1 MATRPLNP
9 HAIPINTRANHFI
22 QAASCVIIVRAITQS
37 IIVKNFYHCPVK
49 TKLLNTPAKILL
61 QALWQEKLDWDDS
74 IPRALQREWNDFRE
88 NLFYLNELQIPR
100 RVICQNSIPRALQ
113 REWNDFRENLFYLNE
128 LQIPRRVICQNPTE
142 IQIHGFAE
150 LMAALVLA
158 KLTSKVKASLRLII
172 SEVFLWTD
180 STIVLAW
187 IQTPPNLLKTF
198 VANRIAQIQ
207 DLTNGNSWRHVP
219 TSSNAADPLSRGMSA
234 QELTRSELWWRGPE
248 WLAKN
253 SDCWPASVTNNMKA
267 LPELRTSN
275 QACISVAR
283 INFVAIEN
291 FSSFPKL
298 QRVVAY
304 CQRFIHNCRM
314 KEKYLSKCLTPQELF
329 NATMLIVKVV
339 QSESFSQELK
349 DIRGTANQ
357 LEDSIM
363 GANNAL
369 KQFLRQLEDSDN
381 PVEQELANV
390 QMQCIKAIFTSVGR

>member
-49 TKLLNTPAKILL
+49 TKLLKSTI
-61 QALWQEKLDWDDS
+61 
-74 IPRALQREWNDFRE
+74 
-88 NLFYLNELQIPR
+88 
-100 RVICQNSIPRALQ
+100 
-113 REWNDFRENLFYLNE
+113 
-128 LQIPRRVICQNPTE
+128 
-142 IQIHGFAE
+142 
-150 LMAALVLA
+150 
-158 KLTSKVKASLRLII
+158 TSKVKASLRLII

-253 SDCWPASVTNNMKA
+253 SDYWPASVTNNMKA

-314 KEKYLSKCLTPQELF
+314 KEKYLSKCLTPQEVVAYCQRFIHNCRMKEKYLSKCLTPQELF

-349 DIRGTANQ
+349 DIRGTDEQ
-357 LEDSIM
+357 GLLRV
-363 GANNAL
+363 GGRL
-369 KQFLRQLEDSDN
+369 KHSDLPYETKHPVTGIN
-381 PVEQELANV
+381 PRLLLAYSWTRYSQTNCV
-390 QMQCIKAIFTSVGR
+390 PMYPLL